1 MFLGIYR
8 IPQEGSR
15 ISACHQI
22 REDKMQN
29 YVQPNIK
36 LNVDSA
42 ASMLNVSKSWL
53 NKARLEGN
61 GPPFLKIGRRVLYD
75 PQDVII
81 WLETRKFNST
91 SSYP

>member
-1 MFLGIYR
+1 
-8 IPQEGSR
+8 
-15 ISACHQI
+15 
-22 REDKMQN
+22 MQN

-81 WLETRKFNST
+81 WLETCKFNST
-91 SSYP
+91 SAYP